1 MTWQFQKSGK
11 YCEKV
16 PPFPDFFGCS
26 IQQAFFT
33 HTSKAKSSF
42 FPMVLAQHRE
52 LRHKSKTKDLAQ
64 SPRLSRDTSNHI
76 KRLVNWGRLLG
87 TQRSRSHHF
96 VRRLSIIIFVLPRIV
111 LCPPLPLLL
120 KWNASSD
127 LYGTSEKLFFTLLA
141 FEFDKTRY
149 LKMSFKS
156 LIFSKLNK
164 ICHVVQICGL
174 FWVHVI
180 FTNIVTW
187 LSDRRQAMLFVVRLS
202 HFSRDKATLSMAWAT
217 LSSTE
222 ERSGGNKNGQ
232 ETPCRIM
239 IHAFFL
245 LPYSIQYSFI
255 WTQGILGLENSI

>member
-1 MTWQFQKSGK
+1 
-11 YCEKV
+11 
-16 PPFPDFFGCS
+16 
-26 IQQAFFT
+26 
-33 HTSKAKSSF
+33 
-42 FPMVLAQHRE
+42 MVLAQHRE

-164 ICHVVQICGL
+164 ICHVVQVCGL